1 MKFWPF
7 LVLIVALTL
16 SCRGKLERAD
26 IIFTNGLIYTL
37 DPQNNIVEAV
47 AVKDG
52 KILATGFGEEISK
65 FVGDGTKTIDLQGHM
80 MTPGFIEGH
89 AHFMGIGYAKIN
101 LDLTGV
107 SSYEE
112 LVEKVRQKVAESPKG
127 AWILGRGWHQD
138 KWDSITAPVVEGFP
152 VHDLLSSVSP
162 DNPVWLRHASG
173 HAGLA
178 NARAMEIAGIKNG
191 DTYGEGGEI
200 IKDKKGNPTGIFNES
215 AQWLIEK
222 YVPQADE
229 QRAQEAFEKA
239 MAECLANGIT
249 GFCDAGAGQR
259 TIDLYKK
266 NLTANNLKLRLY
278 VMLSGG
284 DQKLLDQ
291 YYQGGV
297 EAGPGHEFI
306 TIRSI
311 KLYADGA
318 LGSRGAWLL
327 EPYSDM
333 PSTTGQN
340 VTPMEEILRISNE
353 ALEHGFQVGAHAI
366 GDRANR
372 EVLDQYEKAFKSHGG
387 DPKSYRFR
395 IEHAQHLHPDDIPR
409 FGQMGVIPAMQAI
422 HMSSDRP
429 WAIDRLGEKRI
440 REGAYVWR
448 SLIDSGAMIV
458 NGTDAPVE
466 PVNPIACFY
475 ASVTRK
481 TLSGYPPEGYEPE
494 QKMTREEAL
503 RSYTVNAA
511 YGAFWENEKGTIEK
525 GKWADFTVFDQ
536 DLMTV
541 PEDKILDASVLMTVV
556 DGKIV
561 YNAEN

>member
-1 MKFWPF
+1 MAMAYSCGEKRE
-7 LVLIVALTL
+7 VAD
-16 SCRGKLERAD
+16 S
-26 IIFTNGLIYTL
+26 IFTNGTIYTL
-37 DPQNNIVEAV
+37 DPHNGIVEAV
-47 AVKDG
+47 AVKGG
-52 KILATGFGEEISK
+52 KVLASGSATEMEKYKGRETQ
-65 FVGDGTKTIDLQGHM
+65 VIDLKGNM

-107 SSYEE
+107 SSYEA
-112 LVEKVRQKVAESPKG
+112 LVEKVRQKASGLPAG

-138 KWDSITAPVVEGFP
+138 KWDSITAPVVSGFP
-152 VHDLLSSVSP
+152 VHDLLSRATP

-178 NARAMEIAGIKNG
+178 NARAMEIAGIKKG
-191 DTYGEGGEI
+191 DSYGEGGEI
-200 IKDKKGNPTGIFNES
+200 VKDSQGNPTGIFNES
-215 AQWLIEK
+215 AQSLIEK
-222 YVPQADE
+222 HVPEADARHE
-229 QRAQEAFEKA
+229 QEAFDKA
-239 MAECLANGIT
+239 LEECLANGIT

-266 NLTANNLKLRLY
+266 NLATGNMKLRLY

-284 DQKLLDQ
+284 DRELLEK
-291 YYQGGV
+291 YYQSGI
-297 EAGPGHEFI
+297 EAGAGHEFL

-340 VTPMEEILRISNE
+340 VTPMEEILRISTE
-353 ALEHGFQVGAHAI
+353 ALEHGFQVGTHAI

-372 EVLDQYEKAFKSHGG
+372 EVLDQYEKAFKTHGG

-429 WAIDRLGEKRI
+429 WAGERLGEKRI

-448 SLIDSGAMIV
+448 SLIDSGATIV

-466 PVNPIACFY
+466 PVSPVACFY

-481 TLSGYPPEGYEPE
+481 TLGGYPPDGYEPE

-503 RSYTVNAA
+503 RSYTINAA
-511 YGAFWENEKGTIEK
+511 YGALWEKEKGTIEK
-525 GKWADFTVFDQ
+525 GKWADFTVFDK
-536 DLMTV
+536 DLMTI
-541 PEDKILDASVLMTVV
+541 PEEDILKTKVMMTVV
-556 DGKIV
+556 NGEIV
-561 YNAEN
+561 YEAKP

>member
-1 MKFWPF
+1 
-7 LVLIVALTL
+7 
-16 SCRGKLERAD
+16 
-26 IIFTNGLIYTL
+26 
-37 DPQNNIVEAV
+37 
-47 AVKDG
+47 
-52 KILATGFGEEISK
+52 
-65 FVGDGTKTIDLQGHM
+65 
-80 MTPGFIEGH
+80 
-89 AHFMGIGYAKIN
+89 
-101 LDLTGV
+101 
-107 SSYEE
+107 
-112 LVEKVRQKVAESPKG
+112 
-127 AWILGRGWHQD
+127 
-138 KWDSITAPVVEGFP
+138 
-152 VHDLLSSVSP
+152 
-162 DNPVWLRHASG
+162 
-173 HAGLA
+173 
-178 NARAMEIAGIKNG
+178 
-191 DTYGEGGEI
+191 
-200 IKDKKGNPTGIFNES
+200 
-215 AQWLIEK
+215 
-222 YVPQADE
+222 
-229 QRAQEAFEKA
+229 
-239 MAECLANGIT
+239 
-249 GFCDAGAGQR
+249 
-259 TIDLYKK
+259 
-266 NLTANNLKLRLY
+266 
-278 VMLSGG
+278 
-284 DQKLLDQ
+284 
-291 YYQGGV
+291 
-297 EAGPGHEFI
+297 
-306 TIRSI
+306 
-311 KLYADGA
+311 
-318 LGSRGAWLL
+318 
-327 EPYSDM
+327 M

-353 ALEHGFQVGAHAI
+353 ALEHGFQVGTHAI

-556 DGKIV
+556 DGKVV